1 MRHFIPALSLAAL
14 SLAAPPAQAE
24 DLSQEIAAKGIA
36 PTLSRLSALPSP
48 SPEEAFAINGLHFL
62 RAVEVTFQ
70 ARYAAGVTDR
80 TGMLPFLQ
88 LPLPESPSPAPFDPA
103 FLSNLFRA
111 AQAELD
117 QVAPLTTDFALT
129 IGLDDLWFDI
139 NANALRE
146 PEEGFATLIAPFTAA
161 SPGPLPKVTFD
172 TADAA
177 WLAAY
182 AHLLSGLCDLIL
194 AYDPTEAMTKVAAT
208 KAKLAELGPLTP
220 DPIFGDMNPGGLDFV
235 DLFAV
240 VIETLRREPDP
251 ARTASAKA
259 HLLQMVALN
268 RDFWTKVNAET
279 DNQAEWI
286 PNDRQTSALG
296 IAVPQ
301 GAGAEWLRVLDDV
314 QALLEGRKLIPW
326 WRIEGAGID
335 LGAFLDK
342 PAPLD
347 IPGWV
352 QGWSAL
358 PYLKQGP
365 LVTAESLDRFD
376 ALLQGNAML
385 FALYFN

>member
-1 MRHFIPALSLAAL
+1 MRHFLLALSLL
-14 SLAAPPAQAE
+14 TLPAQAQ
-24 DLSQEIAAKGIA
+24 DLSGEIAKTGIA
-36 PTLSRLSALPSP
+36 PTLARLSALPAP

-70 ARYAAGVTDR
+70 ARYASGVTDR

-88 LPLPESPSPAPFDPA
+88 LPLPPNPEPQAFDPA

-117 QVAPLTTDFALT
+117 QVTPMTQDFALT
-129 IGLDDLWFDI
+129 IALDDLWFDV

-146 PEEGFATLIAPFTAA
+146 PEEGFATLIAPFAA
-161 SPGPLPKVTFD
+161 ATPAPLPKVTFD

-182 AHLLSGLCDLIL
+182 AHLFSGLCDLIL
-194 AYDPTEAMTKVAAT
+194 AYDPTAALTKVTET
-208 KAKLAELGPLTP
+208 KAKLAEFPPAIPPNSIFAT
-220 DPIFGDMNPGGLDFV
+220 DPQNFDFV

-240 VIETLRREPDP
+240 VIETLRQDPDP

-268 RDFWTKVNAET
+268 RDFWTEANAET

-326 WRIEGAGID
+326 WRLEGVGID

-376 ALLQGNAML
+376 QLLQGNAML